1 METEDGDITAIPG
14 EDNYFE
20 KDKENSLHTFK
31 IGMVDCAKEMDT
43 ICKRILT
50 PTQKLPKFMI
60 LHGNK
65 AYKWHSELDYFM
77 IDPYLK
83 NLEFLTKEGVEQQ
96 ELKLGKLSQEKID
109 AKEDL

>member
-1 METEDGDITAIPG
+1 MEHNGTDDTAIPG

-20 KDKENSLHTFK
+20 KDPINSMYTFK
-31 IGMVDCAKEMDT
+31 IGMVDCALEMDT

-50 PTQKLPKFMI
+50 PEQKLPKFMI

-77 IDPYLK
+77 VEPYLTK
-83 NLEFLTKEGVEQQ
+83 LEFLTAEGVEQ
-96 ELKLGKLSQEKID
+96 
-109 AKEDL
+109 

>member
-1 METEDGDITAIPG
+1 MKGDDDESAAIPG

-20 KDKENSLHTFK
+20 KDKTNSMYTFK
-31 IGMVDCAKEMDT
+31 IGMVDCAEEMDT

-50 PTQKLPKFMI
+50 KEQKLPKFMI

-77 IDPYLK
+77 IEPYLK
-83 NLEFLTKEGVEQQ
+83 NLEFLTKEGVEQ
-96 ELKLGKLSQEKID
+96 
-109 AKEDL
+109 